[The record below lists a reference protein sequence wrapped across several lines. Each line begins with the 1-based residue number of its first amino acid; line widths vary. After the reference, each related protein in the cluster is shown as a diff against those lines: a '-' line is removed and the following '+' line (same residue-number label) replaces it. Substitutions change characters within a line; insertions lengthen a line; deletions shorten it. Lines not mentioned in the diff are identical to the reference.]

1 MTSGPH
7 AVGLRGWR
15 ALGTLAALLAALGL
29 AGCTPAAPHAAHTSA
44 SHPPA
49 ARPTPGATDIR
60 PPVTLTIPG
69 VNAWLGYHADSART
83 GALAASL
90 PHAPATRAWT
100 ANLGGAVYGQP
111 VVADGLLIAA
121 TETDQVVALNPAT
134 GQLAWSASLGT
145 PLTNVDAI
153 AGCGNIDPL
162 GITSTPV
169 IDAATGTVFVVGEV
183 STGGGAVHHQ
193 LEGFSIP
200 TGKVVLSEAVDPSL
214 PPGESPVNLLQRASL
229 ALANGRVYIGFG
241 GNFGDCG
248 EYHGWVV
255 GVEES
260 GPPDPVSFEAA
271 PDGQGGAIWMGGGA
285 PAIDANGD
293 LYVGTGNANPDPP
306 AGGPDPLRFTES
318 VVKLSPTLQPLAAFK
333 DQTAGGDEDLGTGN
347 PVLLPDGRLF
357 SVGKTDVGYVLS
369 QSTLAQTAAIHGI
382 CGSDPDGGPAYDA
395 ATGRIFVPCRGGGIQ
410 PVDLATGA
418 VGPLMS
424 GADGSPTLVG
434 STLWAAQY
442 PDGTL
447 SAYNAQTGA
456 LLQTISVG
464 SSVPNFA
471 TPAVAD
477 GFLYLGT
484 TSGVVAF
491 R

>member
-1 MTSGPH
+1 M
-7 AVGLRGWR
+7 
-15 ALGTLAALLAALGL
+15 LAALGL

-49 ARPTPGATDIR
+49 ARPTPGATNIR
-60 PPVTLTIPG
+60 PPVTVTIPG
-69 VNAWLGYHADSART
+69 VNSWLGYHADSART
-83 GALAASL
+83 GAVAAAL

-111 VVADGLLIAA
+111 VVAAGLLIAA
-121 TETDQVVALNPAT
+121 TETNQVVALNPAT

-169 IDAATGTVFVVGEV
+169 IDPATGTVFVVGEV

-193 LEGFSIP
+193 LEGFSIT
-200 TGKVVLSEAVDPSL
+200 TGKVVLSEAVDPPL
-214 PPGESPVNLLQRASL
+214 PAGESPVNLLQRASL

-241 GNFGDCG
+241 GNYGDCG

-271 PDGQGGAIWMGGGA
+271 PDGQGGAIWQGGGA

-424 GADGSPTLVG
+424 GADSSPTLVG